1 MLLIGTAFLILVG
14 CANAQSCQS
23 FGQTQNCRVFNLS
36 LPKDVSTID
45 REINLMAINLTDD
58 SVDACDGKLVP
69 ISTIPNAMDML
80 CVWYYVDQVISGY
93 NHF

>member
-1 MLLIGTAFLILVG
+1 MFFIFITVLTLVS

-23 FGQTQNCRVFNLS
+23 FGETQNCKVFNLS
-36 LPKDVSTID
+36 LPKEVSTID
-45 REINLMAINLTDD
+45 REINLIAINITDD

-93 NHF
+93 KDL